1 MVDQKVTPNDRVTVT
16 LVPVIG
22 IADYE
27 APTAAELNAA
37 SAINASPAIAWDGS
51 TLPAATESD
60 DVDDR
65 SITDKGNATSRGT
78 SQYEGTLNFFYPRD
92 KTDMTN
98 PASVVFDFLRKPGV
112 PVYAITRV
120 LQATPDEPYTEGEWI
135 SVFRFLTDGW
145 EDDIEGDDS
154 YKYSVSMLTQGEV
167 IAYTQVK
174 NSSPITVTNTGSGS
188 LSVGDVEALR
198 AEMGGHR
205 ATQVVK
211 WESSDPEVATVTPN
225 GVVKALSAGTA
236 EITATH
242 PAADDS
248 TPITITVT

>member
-22 IADYE
+22 ISDYE
-27 APTAAELNAA
+27 APTAAELNGPTAV
-37 SAINASPAIAWDGS
+37 NASPAIAWDGS
-51 TLPAATESD
+51 TLPAASESD

-65 SITDKGNATSRGT
+65 SITDKGNATSRG
-78 SQYEGTLNFFYPRD
+78 SAQYEGTLNLFHPRD

-98 PASVVFDFLRKPGV
+98 PASVVYDFLRKPGV

-120 LQATPDEPYTEGEWI
+120 LQADPEDNYTAGEWI
-135 SVFRFLTDGW
+135 SVYRFLTDGW

-154 YKYSVSMLTQGEV
+154 YKYAVSMLTQGEV

-174 NSSPITVTNTGSGS
+174 NSSQIEIVNTGLNSI
-188 LSVGDVEALR
+188 SVGEVVAIR

-205 ATQVVK
+205 ATQTVEWK
-211 WESSDPEVATVTPN
+211 SSDPLVAVVTPN
-225 GVVKALSAGTA
+225 GVVKGLSAGSA
-236 EITATH
+236 DITAVH
-242 PAADDS
+242 PAASESD
-248 TPITITVT
+248 PIAINVA